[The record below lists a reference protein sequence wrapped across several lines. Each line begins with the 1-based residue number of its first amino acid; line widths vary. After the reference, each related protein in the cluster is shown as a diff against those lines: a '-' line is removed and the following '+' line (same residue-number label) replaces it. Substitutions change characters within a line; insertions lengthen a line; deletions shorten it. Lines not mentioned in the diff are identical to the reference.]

1 VTQRRPSQ
9 PGWRGAVDNV
19 LATAGPVPRA
29 LADGWR
35 RELDDVERR
44 VLAAGRTGLRRPTNA
59 MPVSAVRASVATV
72 SELPASALD
81 DGMHAL
87 VVLATARLGTVWA
100 VDDLLD
106 VACAVELADRATRH
120 HDAVA
125 DRLEDPRVGF
135 GRRRNVLAVLDGDL
149 SITQAAVLVADV
161 GSTAYRILVRGY
173 GGAQVAR
180 LRGDLVAA
188 RVALLQAAT
197 SLGALV
203 AGVPQIAV
211 DALWR
216 DARMGATPESPVPAR
231 VLGFMLDTVGAMR
244 STTRSM
250 GSTASRAGAR

>member
-1 VTQRRPSQ
+1 VTQPRPSQ
-9 PGWRGAVDNV
+9 PGWRRAVDSV
-19 LATAGPVPRA
+19 VATAGPVPRA

-35 RELDDVERR
+35 RELDDVEYR
-44 VLAAGRTGLRRPTNA
+44 VLAAGRTSLRRPTNA
-59 MPVSAVRASVATV
+59 VPASG
-72 SELPASALD
+72 LPASGLPASGLD

-216 DARMGATPESPVPAR
+216 DARTGVTPESPVQAR
-231 VLGFMLDTVGAMR
+231 VLGFMLDTVGALR
-244 STTRSM
+244 STTRPM